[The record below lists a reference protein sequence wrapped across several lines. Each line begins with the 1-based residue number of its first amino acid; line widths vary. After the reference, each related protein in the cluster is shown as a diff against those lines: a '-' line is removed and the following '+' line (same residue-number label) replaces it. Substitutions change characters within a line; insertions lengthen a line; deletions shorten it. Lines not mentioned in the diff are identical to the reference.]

1 MELYVDAD
9 FSGNWDANETWD
21 RDTARSRHGYIIKYE
36 GCAIM
41 WKSQMQTEIALSSTE
56 SEYTGLSYGL
66 RDVIPIMRLLKEMKE
81 LKYPIHTVEAKVHC
95 RVFEDNSGAL
105 QIAKTH
111 KFRPRTKHLNVKLH
125 HFRDYV
131 TRGEISIHPIDTTM
145 QQADYL
151 TKPVNFDI
159 LTRLRPMVMG
169 W

>member
-1 MELYVDAD
+1 
-9 FSGNWDANETWD
+9 
-21 RDTARSRHGYIIKYE
+21 
-36 GCAIM
+36 M
-41 WKSQMQTEIALSSTE
+41 WKSQMQTEIALSLTK

-66 RDVIPIMRLLKEMKE
+66 QDVIPIMRLLREMKA

-95 RVFEDNSGAL
+95 RVFKDNSGAL
-105 QIAKTH
+105 EIAKTH
-111 KFRPRTKHLNVKLH
+111 KFCPRTKHFNVKLD

-159 LTRLRPMVMG
+159 LTRLLLQYPTALY
-169 W
+169 